1 MLLCL
6 LYLNDLRLVRG
17 LWPLGLY
24 DLLRNDND
32 IILNGFE
39 SAGIMQAAFKELPNK
54 QLGDYMR

>member
-1 MLLCL
+1 MI
-6 LYLNDLRLVRG
+6 LRLVRE

-39 SAGIMQAAFKELPNK
+39 SAGIMQTAFKELPNK

>member
-1 MLLCL
+1 MILK
-6 LYLNDLRLVRG
+6 LVHG

-32 IILNGFE
+32 ILNGFE
-39 SAGIMQAAFKELPNK
+39 SAGIMQNAFKELPNK

>member
-1 MLLCL
+1 MILKLI
-6 LYLNDLRLVRG
+6 RG